1 MSTTFLIQGTYMR
14 LKFSSFSVPSA
25 SLSIFDVIA
34 VLVIIPVMDYIVY
47 PLLQRCGISFTP
59 LRRIGVGFLMAAAA
73 MMVAGFVEIKRR
85 GLWEEGHV
93 VNQVVNGEKK
103 VASDLNIFWQIPQYF
118 FIGTSEVLAS
128 ITGKIKFQLVCTQ
141 TYASPYKLNSTSSP
155 GPLPCQWRGFESE
168 VELSQG
174 LFLDN

>member
-1 MSTTFLIQGTYMR
+1 MR

-25 SLSIFDVIA
+25 SLSIFDIIA
-34 VLVIIPVMDYIVY
+34 VLAIIPVMDYIVY
-47 PLLQRCGISFTP
+47 PLLQRCGVSFTP

-73 MMVAGFVEIKRR
+73 MVVAGFVEIRRR

-93 VNQVVNGEKK
+93 FNQTVDGKNRA
-103 VASDLNIFWQIPQYF
+103 ASDLNIFWQVPQYF

-128 ITGKIKFQLVCTQ
+128 VTGKIKFQLVCTQ
-141 TYASPYKLNSTSSP
+141 TYASPDRLNSTSFP

-168 VELSQG
+168 IEFSQG
-174 LFLDN
+174 FFSDN

>member
-25 SLSIFDVIA
+25 SLAIFDVIA
-34 VLVIIPVMDYIVY
+34 VLAMIPIMDHIVY

-73 MMVAGFVEIKRR
+73 MMVAGFVEITRR

-93 VNQVVNGEKK
+93 FNQLVNGENKA
-103 VASDLNIFWQIPQYF
+103 ASDLNIFWQVPQYIL
-118 FIGTSEVLAS
+118 IGSSEVLTS
-128 ITGKIKFQLVCTQ
+128 VTGKFQLVCTQ
-141 TYASPYKLNSTSSP
+141 TYASPYRLNSTSFLRP
-155 GPLPCQWRGFESE
+155 PPPLPRERF
-168 VELSQG
+168 
-174 LFLDN
+174 

>member
-1 MSTTFLIQGTYMR
+1 MK

-25 SLSIFDVIA
+25 SLSIFDIIA
-34 VLVIIPVMDYIVY
+34 VLAIIPVMDYTVY
-47 PLLQRCGISFTP
+47 PLVQRCGISFTP

-73 MMVAGFVEIKRR
+73 MIVAGFVEIKRR
-85 GLWEEGHV
+85 DRWEQGQV
-93 VNQVVNGEKK
+93 LNQRVDGENRT
-103 VASDLNIFWQIPQYF
+103 ASELNIFWQVPQYF

-141 TYASPYKLNSTSSP
+141 THASPYRLNSTSFS

-168 VELSQG
+168 VEFVQG
-174 LFLDN
+174 FSFDN